1 MFYAAEGGGVSTYL
15 DAKAAWLAQCT
26 AIKHTILAPS
36 RGKYNG
42 DPSCV
47 GMQSMGIPGVRPYR
61 MPLSIRGA
69 AQQLRSLHPTLI
81 EVGDP
86 YQCAWAALQ
95 VKRELQLPIV
105 AFCHSDLPQVI
116 GHRFGQAAQRA
127 ATRYFAHVCRQF
139 DLVLAPSQ
147 VTMHRLQQMGISRV
161 RHQPLGVDTAVFSP
175 VRRHEFLRMQLGLPR
190 ATRLLVYAGR
200 FVPAKKL
207 TLLIDAVHQLGK
219 PYHLLM
225 IGSGDALP
233 ASSQISHFPFQH
245 DPCVLAQLIASCD
258 LMVHP
263 GDRETFGLAVLE
275 AMACGIPVLGT
286 SAGGVAE
293 LIDADCG
300 LLVPPGNVDK
310 LAEGIDAL
318 YQRDITVLGAQARQT
333 VMQKY
338 DWNVILPQLLGHYAA
353 LLPPR
358 QRTELEAGAVHV
370 AN

>member
-15 DAKAAWLAQCT
+15 DAKAAWLAHRT

-36 RGKYNG
+36 RGKYTG
-42 DPSCV
+42 DRPCV

-61 MPLSIRGA
+61 IPLSIRGA
-69 AQQLRSLHPTLI
+69 AQQLRRLQPSLI

-116 GHRFGQAAQRA
+116 GYRFGQAAQRA

-147 VTMHRLQQMGISRV
+147 ATLQRLQQMGIPRV
-161 RHQPLGVDTAVFSP
+161 HHQPLGVDTAIFSP
-175 VRRHEFLRMQLGLPR
+175 ARRHDFLRMQLGLPR
-190 ATRLLVYAGR
+190 TARLLVYAGR
-200 FVPAKKL
+200 FAYAKKL
-207 TLLIDAVHQLGK
+207 ALLIDAVHQLGK
-219 PYHLLM
+219 PYHLIM
-225 IGSGDALP
+225 IGSGDPLP
-233 ASSQISHFPFQH
+233 ASPQVSRFPFQH
-245 DPCVLAQLIASCD
+245 DPCALAMLLASCD

-293 LIDADCG
+293 LVEENTG
-300 LLVPPGNVDK
+300 LLVPPGNATL

-318 YQRDITVLGAQARQT
+318 YQRDIAQLGANARRTVL
-333 VMQKY
+333 QKY
-338 DWNVILPQLLGHYAA
+338 DWNVIFPQLLGHYAA
-353 LLPPR
+353 LLTPR
-358 QRTELEAGAVHV
+358 QQAELEAGASHA

>member
-15 DAKAAWLAQCT
+15 DAKAAWLAQRS
-26 AIKHTILAPS
+26 AIKHTIVAPS

-47 GMQSMGIPGVRPYR
+47 SMQSMGIPGVRPYR

-69 AQQLRSLHPTLI
+69 AQQLLNLQPSLI

-95 VKRELQLPIV
+95 VKRELKVPLV

-116 GHRFGQAAQRA
+116 GHRFGQAAQKA
-127 ATRYFAHVCRQF
+127 ATRYFVHVCRQF

-147 VTMHRLQQMGISRV
+147 STTHRLQKMGIPRV
-161 RHQPLGVDTAVFSP
+161 RHQPLGVDTAIFTP
-175 VRRHEFLRMQLGLPR
+175 ARRHEFLRMQLGLPR
-190 ATRLLVYAGR
+190 TTRLLVYAGR
-200 FVPAKKL
+200 FAQVKNLA
-207 TLLIDAVHQLGK
+207 LLFDAVHQLGK
-219 PYHLLM
+219 PYHLVM
-225 IGSGDALP
+225 IGSGDPLP
-233 ASSQISHFPFQH
+233 ASSQISHFPFQQ
-245 DPCVLAQLIASCD
+245 DPCALARLIASCD
-258 LMVHP
+258 LMIHP

-286 SAGGVAE
+286 TGGGVAE
-293 LIDADCG
+293 LIDANSG
-300 LLVPPGNVDK
+300 LLVPPGDADR

-318 YQRDITVLGAQARQT
+318 YQRDIAVLGAHARRA
-333 VMQKY
+333 VMHKY
-338 DWNVILPQLLGHYAA
+338 DWDVILPQLLRQYAA
-353 LLPPR
+353 LLTPR
-358 QRTELEAGAVHV
+358 QRMELEAGASHA